1 MTCMA
6 RMTAVATILL
16 GVLALSCGG
25 DPDADDPARDPVVRV
40 PANLG
45 PSLPEP
51 THNPT
56 TAEGVAL
63 GRALFFD
70 KRLSGPNT
78 IACADCHPPDRCYS
92 DGKVRSVGA
101 SGELLARHTPAL
113 INLAWAR
120 GSFWDGGAKNLE
132 SQVFGPLTSPAEMAA
147 DTRTLVAELDA
158 DPELRAAFERAFP
171 GEGLSLGTIARALA
185 QFERSLVF
193 ADSAY
198 DRRARGEL
206 VEPASEL
213 EQRGHALFL
222 TWCASCHTPDQ
233 FTDFGYH
240 DIGLDASHSDEDERI
255 AWGRGRISG
264 AARDRGAFKTPTL
277 RSVAITAPYMHDGR
291 FATLEQ
297 VLEHYRHGVVES
309 PNLAAALRGRDGR
322 PGLELDDGE
331 SEAIIAFLHTLTDA
345 CE

>member
-1 MTCMA
+1 MT
-6 RMTAVATILL
+6 RVAAALL
-16 GVLALSCGG
+16 GVLALGCSEPV
-25 DPDADDPARDPVVRV
+25 DTPVVQV
-40 PANLG
+40 PTNLG
-45 PSLPEP
+45 ARLPEP
-51 THNPT
+51 EHNPT

-70 KRLSGPNT
+70 PRLSGPNT
-78 IACADCHPPDRCYS
+78 IACADCHSPDRCYS
-92 DGKVRSVGA
+92 DGQVRSVGA
-101 SGELLARHTPAL
+101 SGEPLLRHTPAL
-113 INLAWAR
+113 INLAWVS

-171 GEGLSLGTIARALA
+171 DEGLTLGTIARALA

-198 DRRARGEL
+198 DRRVRGEL
-206 VEPASEL
+206 LEPASAL

-222 TWCASCHTPDQ
+222 QWCASCHAPDH

-240 DIGLDASHSDEDERI
+240 DIGLDASLSDEHERL

-264 AARDRGAFKTPTL
+264 DARDRGAFKTPTL
-277 RSVAITAPYMHDGR
+277 RNVAITAPYMHDGR

-297 VLEHYRHGVVES
+297 VLDHYRHGLVDS
-309 PNLAAALRGRDGR
+309 PNLAPQLRGRDGR
-322 PGLELDDGE
+322 PGLEFDDGE
-331 SEAIIAFLHTLTDA
+331 SQAIIAFLHTLTDH
-345 CE
+345 CRG

>member
-1 MTCMA
+1 MT
-6 RMTAVATILL
+6 RVAAALL
-16 GVLALSCGG
+16 GVLALGCSE
-25 DPDADDPARDPVVRV
+25 PVDAPVVQV
-40 PANLG
+40 PTNLG
-45 PSLPEP
+45 ARLPEP
-51 THNPT
+51 EHNPT

-70 KRLSGPNT
+70 PRLSGPNT
-78 IACADCHPPDRCYS
+78 IACADCHSPDRCYS
-92 DGKVRSVGA
+92 DGQVRSVGA
-101 SGELLARHTPAL
+101 SGELLLRHTPAL
-113 INLAWAR
+113 INLAWAS

-171 GEGLSLGTIARALA
+171 DEGLTLGTIARALA

-198 DRRARGEL
+198 DRRVRGEL
-206 VEPASEL
+206 LEPASAL

-222 TWCASCHTPDQ
+222 QWCASCHPPDH

-240 DIGLDASHSDEDERI
+240 DIGLDASLSDEHERL

-264 AARDRGAFKTPTL
+264 DARDRGAFKTPTL
-277 RSVAITAPYMHDGR
+277 RNVAITAPYMHDGR

-297 VLEHYRHGVVES
+297 VLEHYRHGLVDS
-309 PNLAAALRGRDGR
+309 PNLAPQLRGRDGR

-331 SEAIIAFLHTLTDA
+331 SQAIIAFLHTLTDH
-345 CE
+345 CRD